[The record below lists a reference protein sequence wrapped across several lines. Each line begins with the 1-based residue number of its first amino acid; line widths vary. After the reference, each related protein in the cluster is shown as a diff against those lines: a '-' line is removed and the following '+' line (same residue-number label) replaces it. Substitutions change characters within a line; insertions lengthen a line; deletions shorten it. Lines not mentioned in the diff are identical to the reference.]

1 MITVAKFG
9 GTSMADA
16 NSIRAVADILRQDDS
31 RRVAVV
37 SAPGCTVKY
46 PDKVTDLLY
55 ANELR
60 HVEQR
65 FSEIMTDLGLD
76 TTPLSGMCRWVAAA
90 PQKNQVAFG
99 EYMNAYIL
107 AKYLNWKF
115 VDARRLFTLSSDG
128 YCLYNGAFWSRLV
141 LQEDAKMV
149 IPGFYG
155 AAYAGG
161 IELFPR
167 GGSDISGALAA
178 EAVSAKLYENW
189 TDVSGIYTADPRK
202 SPTAMHLP
210 LLTYREAAMLALSG
224 ATVFHPDAIAPV
236 ARKGIPVHVRNT
248 FVPDDRGTLIVA
260 NKQHYYDPSTWGVIF
275 CTNN

>member
-16 NSIRAVADILRQDDS
+16 NSIRVVADILKQDVS

-37 SAPGCTVKY
+37 SAPGRSADY

-55 ANELR
+55 ANNLKV
-60 HVEQR
+60 VERR
-65 FSEIMTDLGLD
+65 FFEIMTDLGLD

-99 EYMNAYIL
+99 EYMSAYIL
-107 AKYLNWKF
+107 AKFLNWKF
-115 VDARRLFTLSSDG
+115 VDARRLFTLSSEG
-128 YCLYNGAFWSRLV
+128 YCLYDGAFWARLV
-141 LQEDAKMV
+141 LQDGVRMV

-189 TDVSGIYTADPRK
+189 TDVSGIYTADPRT
-202 SPTAMHLP
+202 SPAATHLP

-248 FVPDDRGTLIVA
+248 FVPDAPGTMIVA
-260 NKQHYYDPSTWGVIF
+260 NKQHYYDPST
-275 CTNN
+275 